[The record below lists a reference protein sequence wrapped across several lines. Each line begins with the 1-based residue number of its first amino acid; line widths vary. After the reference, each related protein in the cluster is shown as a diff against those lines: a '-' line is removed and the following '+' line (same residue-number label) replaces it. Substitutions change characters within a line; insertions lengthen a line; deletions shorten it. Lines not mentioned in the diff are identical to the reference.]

1 MKKTIKF
8 FIAMMI
14 AVVSLNQATAQN
26 YKPVEVDLGFR
37 YNILTGDYT
46 GGGVGFFLEP
56 RYNVNDKLALGLRLG
71 FDILGGAIADSE
83 LEVSSSVLSS
93 YIVTGDYML
102 VNKGNK
108 RVFAGL
114 GLGFSGQGSIGLET
128 DIDNPTPGGGSAEV
142 GTVFGIVPRIGA
154 KLGILKLALDYSIY
168 PKDGAKSFIGVNV
181 GLSFGGRLRK

>member
-26 YKPVEVDLGFR
+26 YKSIEFDLGFR
-37 YNILTGDYT
+37 YDILTGDYT
-46 GGGVGFFLEP
+46 GGGLGVFLEP
-56 RYNVNDKLALGLRLG
+56 RYNINDKFAVGLRLG
-71 FDILGGAIADSE
+71 IDLLGGTLKDSE
-83 LEVSSSVLSS
+83 LKVSSSVLSS

-114 GLGFSGQGSIGLET
+114 GLGFSGQGSLELET
-128 DIDNPTPGGGSAEV
+128 DIDTPTPSGGPEV

-181 GLSFGGRLRK
+181 GLSFGGRMKK